1 MSDCFDHMADAFDSY
16 DRSQDEGFINRKTHR
31 NLNVFE
37 RDPLFYH
44 RKIEFLKIEHET
56 EKAYLLKI
64 SEQKGVWVPK
74 SICKKK
80 TKNSMYVHTATF
92 EKCTWVKFS

>member
-1 MSDCFDHMADAFDSY
+1 MVDAFDSY
-16 DRSQDEGFINRKTHR
+16 DRSQDKGFINRKTHR
-31 NLNVFE
+31 NFNVFE

-44 RKIEFLKIEHET
+44 RKIEFLEIEHET

-64 SEQKGVWVPK
+64 SEQEGVWVPK

-80 TKNSMYVHTATF
+80 TKNSMYVHAATF
-92 EKCTWVKFS
+92 KKCTWIKLS